1 MPGTAAEV
9 VAARPPRAAIISPLV
24 DLLCVGGL
32 SILLIVPLLLSGQ
45 EQLGFATVGV
55 LIWMQSLINYSH
67 FMASY
72 RIIYRDREMI
82 RRHQWAAIWVPL
94 IMLVFVVTALA
105 VEPLT
110 ELLLLTFFAVGSG
123 YLAWHYTGQAWG
135 MMAAYSYLE
144 GVRFE
149 PVERLLI
156 RTSLRIMLAWHVCW
170 FLNFWLS
177 ATEVENLARLA
188 AALYQLAT
196 YAVVLAVVL
205 GAAGLLRVYFRIG
218 RLPPLKAVIAWVA
231 IFVWYAAVWRWGLPG
246 FFLVQL
252 AHALQYL
259 EFPARVELNR
269 TARKAAA
276 RTAGHMA
283 LYAGVLLIAAFLVIL
298 AVPGPAMS
306 LVANFLGATPNK
318 AAAALVLYF
327 INIHHYFTDGVVWK
341 LSNPEVRKEL
351 FAHVVQAA
359 PLTPTN
365 AGGRAAKSLGKKS
378 RPSER

>member
-1 MPGTAAEV
+1 MPDTSADAA
-9 VAARPPRAAIISPLV
+9 ATSPPRAAIISPLV

-32 SILLIVPLLLSGQ
+32 SILIIVPLLLSGQ

-55 LIWMQSLINYSH
+55 LIWTQSLINYSH

-72 RIIYRDREMI
+72 RIIYRDKEMI
-82 RRHQWAAIWVPL
+82 RRHKWAAIWVPL
-94 IMLVFVVTALA
+94 IMLVFVATALT

-135 MMAAYSYLE
+135 MMAAYSHLE

-177 ATEVENLARLA
+177 ATEVEDLARIA
-188 AALYQLAT
+188 AALYQLAS
-196 YAVVLAVVL
+196 YAVVLAVIL
-205 GAAGLLRVYFRIG
+205 GAAGLLRVYFRLG
-218 RLPPLKAVIAWVA
+218 RFPPLKAVIAWLA

-269 TARKAAA
+269 ATRRAAA
-276 RTAGHMA
+276 RTVGHMTI
-283 LYAGVLLIAAFLVIL
+283 YAGALLVAAFLVIL

-351 FAHVVQAA
+351 FAHVTPPAPIPALKTAA
-359 PLTPTN
+359 PP
-365 AGGRAAKSLGKKS
+365 GRKPK
-378 RPSER
+378 RPYR

>member
-1 MPGTAAEV
+1 
-9 VAARPPRAAIISPLV
+9 
-24 DLLCVGGL
+24 
-32 SILLIVPLLLSGQ
+32 
-45 EQLGFATVGV
+45 
-55 LIWMQSLINYSH
+55 
-67 FMASY
+67 
-72 RIIYRDREMI
+72 MI
-82 RRHQWAAIWVPL
+82 RRHKWAAIWVPL
-94 IMLVFVVTALA
+94 IMLVFVATALT

-135 MMAAYSYLE
+135 MMAAYSHLE

-177 ATEVENLARLA
+177 ATEVENLARIA

-205 GAAGLLRVYFRIG
+205 GAAGLLRVFFRIG
-218 RLPPLKAVIAWVA
+218 RFPPLKAVIAWLA

-269 TARKAAA
+269 ATRRAAA

-283 LYAGVLLIAAFLVIL
+283 IYAGVLLMAAFLVIL

-351 FAHVVQAA
+351 FAHVAPPGAPASAAA
-359 PLTPTN
+359 P
-365 AGGRAAKSLGKKS
+365 AGRKPKP
-378 RPSER
+378 RNR